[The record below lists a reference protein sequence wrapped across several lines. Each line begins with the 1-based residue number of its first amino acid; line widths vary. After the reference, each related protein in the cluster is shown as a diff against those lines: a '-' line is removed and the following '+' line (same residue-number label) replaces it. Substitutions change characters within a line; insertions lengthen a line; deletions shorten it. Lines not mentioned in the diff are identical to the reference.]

1 MMSMFRRICVLSAA
15 LLIVAGA
22 GCSSE
27 VRVGAV
33 ISETGSLSSYGE
45 KVKKGLDLA
54 VEELNAAG
62 GIRGGAVSIIYKDD
76 ATNEDRGRQVA
87 LELIEQEDIRIII
100 GAISSPVTLAVAP
113 ICEEK
118 EVILFSPSSS
128 APGISQAGEYIY
140 RNYPSDILEGTSMA
154 KFARDLGLERLAIF
168 ALDNEFGAGLKT
180 VFTAQYES
188 KYREV
193 VMACDFEDGKTDK
206 YAEEIDEI
214 RALDPDGI
222 YIVSYVNDMAEILT
236 LLDGEGIDTVLM
248 GSGSVTD
255 DLIRL
260 AGPAAE
266 NLVYP
271 QPSFDVESRNPAVAT
286 FVDSYRAKYDEKPDI
301 YAAHGY
307 DALKLLAV
315 AIESGGSSHPDDI
328 RIGFSSIKNYEGAA
342 GRTAFDENGDVVRY
356 PRMFIIRNGA
366 SMPYETFVEEGGSLL
381 TGR

>member
-1 MMSMFRRICVLSAA
+1 MSMFRRICVLSVA

-27 VRVGAV
+27 VR
-33 ISETGSLSSYGE
+33 IGE
-45 KVKKGLDLA
+45 KVKNGLDLA
-54 VEELNAAG
+54 VEELNAKG
-62 GIRGGAVSIIYKDD
+62 GINGGAVTLIYKDD
-76 ATNEDRGRQVA
+76 ATNEDRGRQVT

-128 APGISQAGEYIY
+128 APGISQAGDYIY

-206 YAEEIDEI
+206 YAEEIDKI

-222 YIVSYVNDMAEILT
+222 YIVAYVNDLAEILM
-236 LLDGEGIDTVLM
+236 LLDGAGIDTVLM

-255 DLIRL
+255 DLVRL

-271 QPSFDVESRNPAVAT
+271 QPSFDVESRNPAVST
-286 FVDSYRAKYDEKPDI
+286 FVDSYRAKYGEDPDI

-315 AIESGGSSHPDDI
+315 AIESGGSAHPDHI
-328 RIGFSSIKNYEGAA
+328 RIGFASIKNYEGAA

-356 PRMFIIRNGA
+356 PRMFIIRNGK
-366 SMPYETFVEEGGSLL
+366 SVPYETFVEEGGSLL

>member
-1 MMSMFRRICVLSAA
+1 MSIFRRICILSIIP
-15 LLIVAGA
+15 LIVAGA

-27 VRVGAV
+27 VRIGAV
-33 ISETGSLSSYGE
+33 ISESGSISSYGE
-45 KVKKGLDLA
+45 RVKKGLDLA

-62 GIRGGAVSIIYKDD
+62 GIRGGTVTLVYKDD
-76 ATNEDRGRQVA
+76 ATNEDMGKQA
-87 LELIEQEDIRIII
+87 TLELIEQEGIRVII
-100 GAISSPVTLAVAP
+100 GAVSSPVTLAIAP

-168 ALDNEFGAGLKT
+168 ALDNDFGHGLRD
-180 VFTAQYES
+180 VFTDQYES

-193 VMACDFEDGKTDK
+193 VMACNFKDGLTDCFEEDVEKVK
-206 YAEEIDEI
+206 K
-214 RALDPDGI
+214 LDPDGI
-222 YIVSYVNDMAEILT
+222 YIISYVHDLAR
-236 LLDGEGIDTVLM
+236 LLQMLKAAGIKAVLM
-248 GSGSVTD
+248 GTGSVTE

-271 QPSFDVESRNPAVAT
+271 QPSFDVDSRNPAVSS
-286 FVDSYRAKYDEKPDI
+286 FVDSYRAKYGEDPCI

-356 PRMFIIRNGA
+356 PRMFIIRNGK
-366 SMPYETFVEEGGSLL
+366 SVPYETFVEGGGSLL
-381 TGR
+381 TGS

>member
-1 MMSMFRRICVLSAA
+1 MSMFRRICVLSTA
-15 LLIVAGA
+15 LLIVAGS

-27 VRVGAV
+27 VKIGAV
-33 ISETGSLSSYGE
+33 ISESGSLSSYGE

-54 VEELNAAG
+54 AAELNAKG
-62 GIRGGAVSIIYKDD
+62 GIRGGAVTLVYRDD
-76 ATNEDRGRQVA
+76 ATNEEMGRQAV
-87 LELIEQEDIRIII
+87 LELIEQEGIRIII

-118 EVILFSPSSS
+118 KVILFSPSSS
-128 APGISQAGEYIY
+128 APAISQAGEYIY

-168 ALDNEFGAGLKT
+168 ALNNEFGAGLKD
-180 VFTAQYES
+180 VFTSQYES
-188 KYREV
+188 KYRAV
-193 VMACDFEDGKTDK
+193 VMACDFDDGKTEK
-206 YAEEIDEI
+206 CAKQIDEI
-214 RALDPDGI
+214 KALNPDGI
-222 YIVSYVNDMAEILT
+222 YIIAYVNDLAEILK
-236 LLDGEGIDTVLM
+236 LLHKAGIKAVLM

-255 DLIRL
+255 DLVRL

-271 QPSFDVESRNPAVAT
+271 QPSFDLNSRNPAVST
-286 FVDSYRAKYDEKPDI
+286 FVDSYRARYGEDPDI

-307 DALKLLAV
+307 DALKLLAL
-315 AIESGGSSHPDDI
+315 AIENGGSSHPDDI

-356 PRMFIIRNGA
+356 PRMFIIRNGK
-366 SMPYETFVEEGGSLL
+366 SMPYETFVEQGGSLL
-381 TGR
+381 TRR